1 MNKKGNKTIKKGGAV
16 VNKQTELEI
25 VKVIENPMAELET
38 LDERELNNSY
48 INL

>member
-1 MNKKGNKTIKKGGAV
+1 MNKKGNKTTNKGGAV
-16 VNKQTELEI
+16 VNKGIGLEI
-25 VKVIENPMAELET
+25 LKVIENPMAECES

>member
-1 MNKKGNKTIKKGGAV
+1 MNKKGNKTTKKGGAV
-16 VNKQTELEI
+16 ANKKIELEI